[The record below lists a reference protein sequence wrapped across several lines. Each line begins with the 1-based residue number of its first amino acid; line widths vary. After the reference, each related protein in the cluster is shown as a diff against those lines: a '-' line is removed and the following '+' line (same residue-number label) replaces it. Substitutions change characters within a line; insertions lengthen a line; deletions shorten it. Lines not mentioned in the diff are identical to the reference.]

1 MISPISPLPRPAER
15 RAVPARVPLHATIS
29 SVCSALSSAGI
40 LSEVSMPGD
49 ADIDTHLT
57 GAAMSNRDCFGGEAL
72 VCDGVNFK
80 PEYAIDGVRRGA
92 TLVVCSGSVAKSVK
106 SSTNAV
112 VATVSDTH
120 RALTVVPDAVYDYP
134 ARGIR
139 TLGVTGTKGKTTAT
153 YMLKSILD
161 CSDGCDGIDFTV
173 FDGDC
178 DSNRRRLF
186 NGTPDGASR
195 TALIGSVAT
204 YDGHTYSESV
214 NTTPEYPVIADVLHD
229 ASLNGF
235 DSVVMEV
242 SSQAL
247 KVGRVGSAAPFEIAG
262 WLNIGPDHI
271 SPLEHPDFE
280 DYISS
285 KLKIFDVAETAVIN
299 ACTDCLDR
307 VLAAAE
313 SAGCRIVTFASEDA
327 DGNVPDGVDVIA
339 ANIDESSGFPEFDIV
354 APSLI
359 GNSVDSGNGGNN
371 GNDCVAGDTPS
382 PLHVKLSLPGRFNV
396 DDALL
401 AACFALLLREN
412 QDGAAGRE
420 AGSEAG
426 SREPHVRLS
435 DIVDGLGA
443 ATVPGRMETYPCAG
457 GSIVGIVDYAHNR
470 MSYEALMG
478 SMRSEHPDDFLIA
491 VFGAPGRKAL
501 GRRRELPEVAARYM
515 DAAII
520 TMEDPWDESPAA
532 IVGEMVE
539 NLLESRGDAD
549 TPAVSPI
556 VERTEAIDR
565 AYEIAERESANGRR
579 AWVMLLGKGDEQE
592 QHIGKGSGADSFI
605 EYPSDR
611 ELAIAH
617 AARID
622 GAM

>member
-1 MISPISPLPRPAER
+1 MPSHISPLPRPAER

-29 SVCSALSSAGI
+29 LVCSALSSAGI

-49 ADIDTHLT
+49 ADIETKLT

-72 VCDGVNFK
+72 VCDGINFK

-92 TLVVCSGSVAKSVK
+92 ALVVCSGSMAESVK

-120 RALTVVPDAVYDYP
+120 KALTVVPDAVYDYP
-134 ARGIR
+134 ARKIR

-161 CSDGCDGIDFTV
+161 CSDGCGGIDFTL
-173 FDGDC
+173 FNGDC
-178 DSNRRRLF
+178 DSNRRRF
-186 NGTPDGASR
+186 DGTPDGASR

-229 ASLNGF
+229 ARLNGF

-285 KLKIFDVAETAVIN
+285 KLKIFDGAETAVIN
-299 ACTDCLDR
+299 ARTDCLDR
-307 VLAAAE
+307 VIAAAE

-339 ANIDESSGFPEFDIV
+339 ANIDESRGFPEFDIV

-359 GNSVDSGNGGNN
+359 GNGGNGENSVDGGNGRA
-371 GNDCVAGDTPS
+371 AGDDPS

-401 AACFALLLREN
+401 AACFALLLRDG
-412 QDGAAGRE
+412 QDGVAG
-420 AGSEAG
+420 GEAG
-426 SREPHVRLS
+426 SRVPHVRLS

-443 ATVPGRMETYPCAG
+443 ATVPGRMETYPCVG

-478 SMRSEHPDDFLIA
+478 SMRTEHPDDFLIA

-501 GRRRELPEVAARYM
+501 GRRRELPEVAAKYM

-532 IVGEMVE
+532 IVYEMVE
-539 NLLESRGDAD
+539 NLLESRGDAE
-549 TPAVSPI
+549 TPSVYPI
-556 VERTEAIDR
+556 VERIEAIDM

-592 QHIGKGSGADSFI
+592 QHIGKGSGADSFV

-622 GAM
+622 GTR

>member
-1 MISPISPLPRPAER
+1 MISSISPLPRPAER

-40 LSEVSMPGD
+40 LSEMSMPGD
-49 ADIDTHLT
+49 ADIETKLT
-57 GAAMSNRDCFGGEAL
+57 GAAMSNRDCFGGEVL
-72 VCDGVNFK
+72 VCDGINFK

-92 TLVVCSGSVAKSVK
+92 ALVVCSGSMAKSVK

-120 RALTVVPDAVYDYP
+120 KALTVVPDAVYDYP
-134 ARGIR
+134 ARKIR

-178 DSNRRRLF
+178 NSNRRRF
-186 NGTPDGASR
+186 DGTPDGASR

-229 ASLNGF
+229 ARLNGF

-285 KLKIFDVAETAVIN
+285 KLKIFDGAETAVIN
-299 ACTDCLDR
+299 ARTGCLDR

-339 ANIDESSGFPEFDIV
+339 ANIDESRGFPEFDIV

-359 GNSVDSGNGGNN
+359 GNGVD
-371 GNDCVAGDTPS
+371 DCTAGDTTS

-401 AACFALLLREN
+401 AACFALLLR
-412 QDGAAGRE
+412 DGRNGV
-420 AGSEAG
+420 AGSETG
-426 SREPHVRLS
+426 SSVPHVRLS
-435 DIVDGLGA
+435 DIVDGLGE

-478 SMRSEHPDDFLIA
+478 SMRAEHPDDFLIA

-501 GRRRELPEVAARYM
+501 GRRRELPEVAAKYM

-549 TPAVSPI
+549 TPAVYPI

-622 GAM
+622 GTR

>member
-1 MISPISPLPRPAER
+1 MPSHISPLPRPAER
-15 RAVPARVPLHATIS
+15 RAVPVRVPLHATIS
-29 SVCSALSSAGI
+29 SVCSVLSSAGI
-40 LSEVSMPGD
+40 LSEVSMPGNT
-49 ADIDTHLT
+49 DIDTHLT
-57 GAAMSNRDCFGGEAL
+57 GAAMSNRDCFGGEVL

-80 PEYAIDGVRRGA
+80 SEYAIDGVRRGA
-92 TLVVCSGSVAKSVK
+92 ALVVCSGSVAKSVK
-106 SSTNAV
+106 SATNAV

-120 RALTVVPDAVYDYP
+120 KALTVVPDAVYDYP

-178 DSNRRRLF
+178 DSNRRRF
-186 NGTPDGASR
+186 DGTPDGASR

-229 ASLNGF
+229 ARLNGF

-285 KLKIFDVAETAVIN
+285 KLKIFDGAETAVIN
-299 ACTDCLDR
+299 ARTDCLDR

-327 DGNVPDGVDVIA
+327 DGNVPDGVDVLA

-359 GNSVDSGNGGNN
+359 GNSVDSGNGGNGGN
-371 GNDCVAGDTPS
+371 GCAAGDTPS

-401 AACFALLLREN
+401 AACFALLLRDG
-412 QDGAAGRE
+412 QDGV

-426 SREPHVRLS
+426 SRVPHVMLS

-478 SMRSEHPDDFLIA
+478 SMRTEHPDDFLIA

-501 GRRRELPEVAARYM
+501 GRRKELPEVAAKYM

-549 TPAVSPI
+549 TPAVYPI

-622 GAM
+622 GTR

>member
-15 RAVPARVPLHATIS
+15 RAVPARVPFHATIS

-40 LSEVSMPGD
+40 LSEVSMPGN
-49 ADIDTHLT
+49 ADIGTQLT
-57 GAAMSNRDCFGGEAL
+57 GAAMSNRDCLGGEVL
-72 VCDGVNFK
+72 VCDGANFK

-92 TLVVCSGSVAKSVK
+92 VLVVCSGSVAKSVK
-106 SSTNAV
+106 SATNAV

-120 RALTVVPDAVYDYP
+120 RALTVVPNTVYDYP
-134 ARGIR
+134 ARKIR

-161 CSDGCDGIDFTV
+161 CSDGCNGIDFTV

-178 DSNRRRLF
+178 DSNRRRF
-186 NGTPDGASR
+186 DGTPDGASR

-229 ASLNGF
+229 ARLNGF

-285 KLKIFDVAETAVIN
+285 KLKIFDGAETAVIN
-299 ACTDCLDR
+299 ANTDCLDR

-339 ANIDESSGFPEFDIV
+339 ANIDESRGFPEFDIV

-359 GNSVDSGNGGNN
+359 GNSVDSENGGNGGN
-371 GNDCVAGDTPS
+371 GCTAGDTAS

-401 AACFALLLREN
+401 AACFALLLR
-412 QDGAAGRE
+412 DGRDGV

-435 DIVDGLGA
+435 DIVDGLGE

-478 SMRSEHPDDFLIA
+478 SMRAEHPDDFLIA

-501 GRRRELPEVAARYM
+501 GRRRELPEVAAKYM

-549 TPAVSPI
+549 TPAVYPI

-611 ELAIAH
+611 ELAIAN

-622 GAM
+622 GTK

>member
-1 MISPISPLPRPAER
+1 MPSHISPLPRPAER

-29 SVCSALSSAGI
+29 LVCSALSSAGI

-49 ADIDTHLT
+49 ADIETKLT

-72 VCDGVNFK
+72 VCDGINFK

-92 TLVVCSGSVAKSVK
+92 ALVVCSGSMAESVK

-120 RALTVVPDAVYDYP
+120 KALTVVPDAVYDYP
-134 ARGIR
+134 ARKIR

-161 CSDGCDGIDFTV
+161 CSDGCGGIDFTL
-173 FDGDC
+173 FNGDC
-178 DSNRRRLF
+178 DSNRRRF
-186 NGTPDGASR
+186 DGTPDGASR

-229 ASLNGF
+229 ARLNGF

-285 KLKIFDVAETAVIN
+285 KLKIFDGAETAVIN
-299 ACTDCLDR
+299 ARTDCLDR
-307 VLAAAE
+307 VIAAAE

-339 ANIDESSGFPEFDIV
+339 ANIDESRGFPEFDIV

-359 GNSVDSGNGGNN
+359 GNGGNGENSVDGGNGRA
-371 GNDCVAGDTPS
+371 AGDDPS

-401 AACFALLLREN
+401 AACFALLLRDG
-412 QDGAAGRE
+412 QDGV
-420 AGSEAG
+420 AG
-426 SREPHVRLS
+426 SRVPHVRLS

-443 ATVPGRMETYPCAG
+443 ATVPGRMETYPCVG

-478 SMRSEHPDDFLIA
+478 SMRTEHPDDFLIA

-501 GRRRELPEVAARYM
+501 GRRRELPEVAAKYM

-532 IVGEMVE
+532 IVYEMVE
-539 NLLESRGDAD
+539 NLLESRGDAE
-549 TPAVSPI
+549 TPSVYPI
-556 VERTEAIDR
+556 VERIEAIDM

-592 QHIGKGSGADSFI
+592 QHIGKGSGADSFV

-622 GAM
+622 GTR

>member
-40 LSEVSMPGD
+40 LSEVSMPGN

-57 GAAMSNRDCFGGEAL
+57 GSAMSNRDCFGGEAI

-92 TLVVCSGSVAKSVK
+92 ALVVCSGSVAKSVK
-106 SSTNAV
+106 SATNAV

-120 RALTVVPDAVYDYP
+120 KALTVVPDAVYDYP

-178 DSNRRRLF
+178 DSNRRRF
-186 NGTPDGASR
+186 DGTPDGASR
-195 TALIGSVAT
+195 TALIGSVVT
-204 YDGHTYSESV
+204 YDGNTYSESV

-229 ASLNGF
+229 ARLNGF

-285 KLKIFDVAETAVIN
+285 KLKIFDGAETAVIN
-299 ACTDCLDR
+299 ARTDCLDR

-327 DGNVPDGVDVIA
+327 DGNVPDGADVIA
-339 ANIDESSGFPEFDIV
+339 ANIDESRGFPEFDIV

-359 GNSVDSGNGGNN
+359 GNSVDSGNGGNGGN
-371 GNDCVAGDTPS
+371 GCTAGDTPS

-401 AACFALLLREN
+401 AACFALLLREGR
-412 QDGAAGRE
+412 DGVAE
-420 AGSEAG
+420 SEAW

-435 DIVDGLGA
+435 DIVDGLGS

-478 SMRSEHPDDFLIA
+478 SMRAEHPDDFLIA

-501 GRRRELPEVAARYM
+501 GRRRELPEVAAKYM

-549 TPAVSPI
+549 TPAVYPI

-605 EYPSDR
+605 EYTSDR

>member
-1 MISPISPLPRPAER
+1 MPSHISPLPRPAER

-29 SVCSALSSAGI
+29 LVCSALSSAGI

-49 ADIDTHLT
+49 ADIETKLT
-57 GAAMSNRDCFGGEAL
+57 GAAMSNRDCFGGEVL
-72 VCDGVNFK
+72 VCDGINFK

-92 TLVVCSGSVAKSVK
+92 ALVVCSGSMAKSVK

-120 RALTVVPDAVYDYP
+120 KALTVVPDAVYDYP
-134 ARGIR
+134 ARKIR

-161 CSDGCDGIDFTV
+161 CSDGCGGIDFTL
-173 FDGDC
+173 FNGDC
-178 DSNRRRLF
+178 DSNRRRF
-186 NGTPDGASR
+186 DGTPDGASR

-229 ASLNGF
+229 ARLNGF

-242 SSQAL
+242 SSQAM

-285 KLKIFDVAETAVIN
+285 KLKIFDGAETAVIN
-299 ACTDCLDR
+299 ARTDCLDR
-307 VLAAAE
+307 VIAAAE

-339 ANIDESSGFPEFDIV
+339 ANIDESRGFPEFDIV

-359 GNSVDSGNGGNN
+359 GNGVD
-371 GNDCVAGDTPS
+371 DCIAGDTTS

-401 AACFALLLREN
+401 AACFALLLRDG
-412 QDGAAGRE
+412 QDGVT
-420 AGSEAG
+420 GSEAG
-426 SREPHVRLS
+426 SRVPHVRLS

-478 SMRSEHPDDFLIA
+478 SMRAEHPDDFLIA

-539 NLLESRGDAD
+539 NLLESRGDSE
-549 TPAVSPI
+549 TPSVYPI
-556 VERTEAIDR
+556 VERIEAIDM

-592 QHIGKGSGADSFI
+592 QHIGKGSGADSFV

-622 GAM
+622 GTR

>member
-1 MISPISPLPRPAER
+1 MPSHISPLPRPAER

-29 SVCSALSSAGI
+29 LVCSALSSAGI

-49 ADIDTHLT
+49 ADIETKLT

-72 VCDGVNFK
+72 VCDGINFK

-92 TLVVCSGSVAKSVK
+92 ALVVCSGSMAESVK

-120 RALTVVPDAVYDYP
+120 KALTVVPDAVYDYP
-134 ARGIR
+134 ARKIR

-161 CSDGCDGIDFTV
+161 CSDGCGGIDFTL
-173 FDGDC
+173 FNGDC
-178 DSNRRRLF
+178 DSNRRRF
-186 NGTPDGASR
+186 DGTPDGASR

-229 ASLNGF
+229 ARLNGF

-285 KLKIFDVAETAVIN
+285 KLKIFDGAETAVIN
-299 ACTDCLDR
+299 ARTDCLDR
-307 VLAAAE
+307 VIAAAE

-339 ANIDESSGFPEFDIV
+339 ANIDESRGFPEFDIV

-359 GNSVDSGNGGNN
+359 GNGGNGENSVDGGNGRA
-371 GNDCVAGDTPS
+371 AGDDPS

-401 AACFALLLREN
+401 AACFALLLRDG
-412 QDGAAGRE
+412 QDGVAG
-420 AGSEAG
+420 GEAG
-426 SREPHVRLS
+426 SRVPHVRLS

-443 ATVPGRMETYPCAG
+443 ATVPGRMETYPCVG

-478 SMRSEHPDDFLIA
+478 SMRTEHPDDFLIA

-501 GRRRELPEVAARYM
+501 GRRRELPEVAAKYM

-520 TMEDPWDESPAA
+520 TMEAPWDESPAA
-532 IVGEMVE
+532 IVYEMVE
-539 NLLESRGDAD
+539 NLLESRGDAE
-549 TPAVSPI
+549 TPSVYPI
-556 VERTEAIDR
+556 VERIEAIDM

-592 QHIGKGSGADSFI
+592 QHIGKGSGADSFV

-622 GAM
+622 GTR

>member
-1 MISPISPLPRPAER
+1 MISSISPLPRPAER
-15 RAVPARVPLHATIS
+15 RAAPARVPLHATIS
-29 SVCSALSSAGI
+29 LVCSALSSAGI

-49 ADIDTHLT
+49 ADIETKLT

-72 VCDGVNFK
+72 VCDGINFK
-80 PEYAIDGVRRGA
+80 PEYALDGVRRGA
-92 TLVVCSGSVAKSVK
+92 ALVVCSGSMAKSVK

-120 RALTVVPDAVYDYP
+120 KALTVVPDAVYDYP
-134 ARGIR
+134 ARKIR

-161 CSDGCDGIDFTV
+161 CSDGCGGIDFTL
-173 FDGDC
+173 FNGDC
-178 DSNRRRLF
+178 DSNRRRF
-186 NGTPDGASR
+186 DGTPDGASR

-229 ASLNGF
+229 ARLNGF

-285 KLKIFDVAETAVIN
+285 KLRIFDRAETAVIN
-299 ACTDCLDR
+299 ARTDRLDR

-339 ANIDESSGFPEFDIV
+339 ANIDESRGFPEFDIV

-359 GNSVDSGNGGNN
+359 GNGGNGANSVDGGNG
-371 GNDCVAGDTPS
+371 CAAGDDPS

-401 AACFALLLREN
+401 AACFALLLRDR
-412 QDGAAGRE
+412 QDGV

-426 SREPHVRLS
+426 SRVPHVRLS

-478 SMRSEHPDDFLIA
+478 SMRAEHPDDFLIA

-501 GRRRELPEVAARYM
+501 GRRKELPEVAAKYM

-539 NLLESRGDAD
+539 NLLESRGDSE
-549 TPAVSPI
+549 TPSVYPI
-556 VERTEAIDR
+556 VERSEAIDR

-592 QHIGKGSGADSFI
+592 QHIGKGSGADSFV

-617 AARID
+617 AVRID
-622 GAM
+622 GTK

>member
-1 MISPISPLPRPAER
+1 MPSHISPLPRPAER

-40 LSEVSMPGD
+40 LSEVSMPGN

-57 GAAMSNRDCFGGEAL
+57 GASMSNRDCFGGEAL

-92 TLVVCSGSVAKSVK
+92 ALVVCSGSVAKSVK
-106 SSTNAV
+106 SATDAV

-120 RALTVVPDAVYDYP
+120 RALTVVPDVVYEYP

-161 CSDGCDGIDFTV
+161 CSDGCGGIDFTV

-186 NGTPDGASR
+186 NGTPDGTSR

-229 ASLNGF
+229 ARLNGF

-285 KLKIFDVAETAVIN
+285 KLKIFDGAETAVIN
-299 ACTDCLDR
+299 ARTDCLDR
-307 VLAAAE
+307 VIAAAE

-339 ANIDESSGFPEFDIV
+339 ANIDESRGFPEFDIV

-359 GNSVDSGNGGNN
+359 GNGRNGENSVDGGNG
-371 GNDCVAGDTPS
+371 CAAGDGPS
-382 PLHVKLSLPGRFNV
+382 PLHVKLPLPGRFNV

-401 AACFALLLREN
+401 AACFALLLRDG
-412 QDGAAGRE
+412 QDGVAR
-420 AGSEAG
+420 SEAG
-426 SREPHVRLS
+426 SRVPHVRLS

-478 SMRSEHPDDFLIA
+478 SMRAEHPDDFLIA

-501 GRRRELPEVAARYM
+501 GRRRELPEVAAKYM

-539 NLLESRGDAD
+539 NLLESRGDSD
-549 TPAVSPI
+549 TPAVYPI
-556 VERTEAIDR
+556 VERVEAIDR

-592 QHIGKGSGADSFI
+592 QHIGKGSGADSFV

-622 GAM
+622 GAR

>member
-1 MISPISPLPRPAER
+1 MPSHISPIPRPAER
-15 RAVPARVPLHATIS
+15 HAVPARVPLHATIS
-29 SVCSALSSAGI
+29 SVCAALSSAGI

-49 ADIDTHLT
+49 ADIDTKLT

-72 VCDGVNFK
+72 VCDGANFK
-80 PEYAIDGVRRGA
+80 AEYAIDGVRRGA
-92 TLVVCSGSVAKSVK
+92 ALVVCSGSVAKSVK
-106 SSTNAV
+106 SATNAV

-120 RALTVVPDAVYDYP
+120 RALTVVPDSVYDYP
-134 ARGIR
+134 ARKIR

-161 CSDGCDGIDFTV
+161 CSDGCSGIDFTV

-178 DSNRRRLF
+178 DSNRRRF
-186 NGTPDGASR
+186 DGTPDGASR
-195 TALIGSVAT
+195 TALIGSVTT

-229 ASLNGF
+229 AGLNGF

-285 KLKIFDVAETAVIN
+285 KLRIFDGAKTTVIN
-299 ACTDCLDR
+299 ARTDYFDR

-339 ANIDESSGFPEFDIV
+339 ANIDESRGFPEFDIV

-359 GNSVDSGNGGNN
+359 GNCKDGGNSEDGCTACN
-371 GNDCVAGDTPS
+371 APS
-382 PLHVKLSLPGRFNV
+382 PLNVKLSLPGRFNV

-401 AACFALLLREN
+401 AACFALLLRDG
-412 QDGAAGRE
+412 QDGVT
-420 AGSEAG
+420 GSEAG
-426 SREPHVRLS
+426 RRKPHVRLS
-435 DIVDGLGA
+435 DIVDGLGS

-457 GSIVGIVDYAHNR
+457 DSIIGIVDYAHNR

-478 SMRSEHPDDFLIA
+478 GMRAEHPDDFLIA

-520 TMEDPWDESPAA
+520 TMEDPWDEDPSA

-539 NLLESRGDAD
+539 NLLESRGDTD
-549 TPAVSPI
+549 TPAIYPI
-556 VERTEAIDR
+556 VERTEAIDK
-565 AYEIAERESANGRR
+565 AYEIAERESALGRR

-622 GAM
+622 GTR

>member
-15 RAVPARVPLHATIS
+15 RAVPVRVPLHATIS
-29 SVCSALSSAGI
+29 SVCSALSSEGI

-72 VCDGVNFK
+72 VCNGVNFK
-80 PEYAIDGVRRGA
+80 PEYAIDGVRHGA
-92 TLVVCSGSVAKSVK
+92 ALVVCSVSVAKSVK
-106 SSTNAV
+106 SATNAV

-120 RALTVVPDAVYDYP
+120 RALTVVPDAVYDCP

-178 DSNRRRLF
+178 DSNRRRF
-186 NGTPDGASR
+186 DGTPDGASR

-204 YDGHTYSESV
+204 YDGNTYSESV

-229 ASLNGF
+229 ARMNGF

-285 KLKIFDVAETAVIN
+285 KLKIFDGAETAVIN
-299 ACTDCLDR
+299 ARTDCLDR

-327 DGNVPDGVDVIA
+327 DGNVPDGADVIA
-339 ANIDESSGFPEFDIV
+339 ANIDESRGFPEFDIV

-359 GNSVDSGNGGNN
+359 GNSVDSGNGGNGRNN
-371 GNDCVAGDTPS
+371 GDDCIAGDAPS

-401 AACFALLLREN
+401 AACFALLLR
-412 QDGAAGRE
+412 DGRDGVT
-420 AGSEAG
+420 GSEAG
-426 SREPHVRLS
+426 SRVPHVRLS
-435 DIVDGLGA
+435 DIVDGLDT

-478 SMRSEHPDDFLIA
+478 SMRTEHPDDFLIA

-501 GRRRELPEVAARYM
+501 GRRRELPEVAAKYM

-549 TPAVSPI
+549 TPAVYPI
-556 VERTEAIDR
+556 VERTEAIDK

-622 GAM
+622 GAR

>member
-1 MISPISPLPRPAER
+1 MISSISPLPRPAER
-15 RAVPARVPLHATIS
+15 RTVPARVPLHATIS
-29 SVCSALSSAGI
+29 LVCSALSSAGI

-49 ADIDTHLT
+49 ADIETKLT
-57 GAAMSNRDCFGGEAL
+57 GAAMSNRDCFGGEVL
-72 VCDGVNFK
+72 VCDGINFK

-92 TLVVCSGSVAKSVK
+92 TLVVCSGSMAKSVK

-120 RALTVVPDAVYDYP
+120 KALTVVPDAVYDYP
-134 ARGIR
+134 ARKIR

-161 CSDGCDGIDFTV
+161 CSDGCGGIDFTL
-173 FDGDC
+173 FNGDC
-178 DSNRRRLF
+178 DSNRRRF
-186 NGTPDGASR
+186 DGTPDGASR

-229 ASLNGF
+229 ARLNGF
-235 DSVVMEV
+235 NSVVMEV

-285 KLKIFDVAETAVIN
+285 KLKIFDGAETAVIN
-299 ACTDCLDR
+299 ARTGCLDR
-307 VLAAAE
+307 VIAAAE

-339 ANIDESSGFPEFDIV
+339 VNIDESRGFPEFDIV

-359 GNSVDSGNGGNN
+359 GNGGNGANSVDGGNG
-371 GNDCVAGDTPS
+371 CAAGDGPS

-401 AACFALLLREN
+401 AACFALLLRDR
-412 QDGAAGRE
+412 QDGV

-426 SREPHVRLS
+426 SRVPHVRLS

-478 SMRSEHPDDFLIA
+478 SMRAEHPDDFLIA

-501 GRRRELPEVAARYM
+501 GRRRELPEIAAKYM

-520 TMEDPWDESPAA
+520 TMEDPWDESPSA

-539 NLLESRGDAD
+539 NLLESRGDSE
-549 TPAVSPI
+549 TPSVYPI

-592 QHIGKGSGADSFI
+592 QHIGKGSGADSFV

-622 GAM
+622 GTR

>member
-1 MISPISPLPRPAER
+1 MPSHISPLPRPAER

-29 SVCSALSSAGI
+29 SVCSVLSSAGI
-40 LSEVSMPGD
+40 LSEVSGD

-57 GAAMSNRDCFGGEAL
+57 GAAMSNRDCFGGEVL

-92 TLVVCSGSVAKSVK
+92 ALVVCSGSVAKSVK
-106 SSTNAV
+106 SATNAV

-161 CSDGCDGIDFTV
+161 CSDGCGGIDFTV

-178 DSNRRRLF
+178 DSNRRRF
-186 NGTPDGASR
+186 DGTPDGASR

-204 YDGHTYSESV
+204 YDGHTCSESV

-229 ASLNGF
+229 ARLNGF

-285 KLKIFDVAETAVIN
+285 KLKIFDGAETAVIN
-299 ACTDCLDR
+299 ARTDCLDR
-307 VLAAAE
+307 VIAAAE

-339 ANIDESSGFPEFDIV
+339 ANIDESRGFPEFDIV
-354 APSLI
+354 APSFVGNG
-359 GNSVDSGNGGNN
+359 GNSVDGGNGGNS
-371 GNDCVAGDTPS
+371 CATGDVSS

-401 AACFALLLREN
+401 AACFALLLRGN
-412 QDGAAGRE
+412 RDGATGRE
-420 AGSEAG
+420 AGS
-426 SREPHVRLS
+426 RVPHVRLS
-435 DIVDGLGA
+435 DIVDGLDT

-478 SMRSEHPDDFLIA
+478 SMRAEHPDDFLIA

-501 GRRRELPEVAARYM
+501 GRRRELPEVAARYV
-515 DAAII
+515 DAVII
-520 TMEDPWDESPAA
+520 TMEDPWDEDPSA

-539 NLLESRGDAD
+539 NLLEARGDAD
-549 TPAVSPI
+549 TPAVYPI
-556 VERTEAIDR
+556 VERTEAIDK
-565 AYEIAERESANGRR
+565 AYEIAERERANGRR

-592 QHIGKGSGADSFI
+592 QHIGKGSGADSFV

-617 AARID
+617 AVRID
-622 GAM
+622 GTR

>member
-1 MISPISPLPRPAER
+1 MISSISPLPRPAER
-15 RAVPARVPLHATIS
+15 RVVPARVPLNATIS
-29 SVCSALSSAGI
+29 SVCSVLSSAGI
-40 LSEVSMPGD
+40 LSEVSMPGN

-57 GAAMSNRDCFGGEAL
+57 GAAMSNRDCFGGEVL

-80 PEYAIDGVRRGA
+80 SEYAIDGVRHGA
-92 TLVVCSGSVAKSVK
+92 ALVVCSGSVAKSVK
-106 SSTNAV
+106 SATNAV

-161 CSDGCDGIDFTV
+161 CSDGCGGIDFTV

-178 DSNRRRLF
+178 DSNRRRF
-186 NGTPDGASR
+186 DGTPDGASR

-229 ASLNGF
+229 ARLNGF

-285 KLKIFDVAETAVIN
+285 KLKIFDGAETAVIN
-299 ACTDCLDR
+299 ARTDCLDR

-371 GNDCVAGDTPS
+371 GNGCAAGDTTS

-401 AACFALLLREN
+401 AACFALLLR
-412 QDGAAGRE
+412 DGRDGV

-426 SREPHVRLS
+426 SRVPHVRLS

-501 GRRRELPEVAARYM
+501 GRRRELPEVAAKYM

-549 TPAVSPI
+549 TPAVYPI

-565 AYEIAERESANGRR
+565 AYEIAERESTHGRR

-592 QHIGKGSGADSFI
+592 QHIGKGSGADAFI

>member
-1 MISPISPLPRPAER
+1 MPSHISPLPRPAER

-49 ADIDTHLT
+49 ADIDAHLT

-72 VCDGVNFK
+72 VCDGANFK
-80 PEYAIDGVRRGA
+80 AEYAIDGVKHGA
-92 TLVVCSGSVAKSVK
+92 ALVVCSGSVAKSVK
-106 SSTNAV
+106 SATNAV

-120 RALTVVPDAVYDYP
+120 RALTIVPDAVYDYP

-178 DSNRRRLF
+178 DSNRRRF
-186 NGTPDGASR
+186 DGTPDGASR

-204 YDGHTYSESV
+204 YDGHTCSESV

-229 ASLNGF
+229 ARLNGF

-285 KLKIFDVAETAVIN
+285 KLKIFDGAETAVIN
-299 ACTDCLDR
+299 ARTDCLDR

-327 DGNVPDGVDVIA
+327 DGNVPGGVDILAV
-339 ANIDESSGFPEFDIV
+339 NIDESRGFPEFDIV

-359 GNSVDSGNGGNN
+359 GNGVDGGNGGNN
-371 GNDCVAGDTPS
+371 GDDCIAGDAAS

-401 AACFALLLREN
+401 AACFALLLRDG
-412 QDGAAGRE
+412 QDGVT
-420 AGSEAG
+420 GSEAG
-426 SREPHVRLS
+426 SRVPHVRLA

-478 SMRSEHPDDFLIA
+478 SMRAEHPDDFLIA

-501 GRRRELPEVAARYM
+501 GRRRELPEVATKYM

-520 TMEDPWDESPAA
+520 TMEDPWDEDPAA
-532 IVGEMVE
+532 IVDEMTG

-549 TPAVSPI
+549 TPAVYPI
-556 VERTEAIDR
+556 VERTEAIDK
-565 AYEIAERESANGRR
+565 AYEIAERESAHGRR

>member
-1 MISPISPLPRPAER
+1 MPSHISPLPRPAER

-92 TLVVCSGSVAKSVK
+92 ALVVCSGSVAKSVK
-106 SSTNAV
+106 SATNAV

-120 RALTVVPDAVYDYP
+120 KALTVVPDAIYDYP
-134 ARGIR
+134 ARKIS

-161 CSDGCDGIDFTV
+161 CSDGCGGIDFTV
-173 FDGDC
+173 FDGDR
-178 DSNRRRLF
+178 DSNRRRLD
-186 NGTPDGASR
+186 GTPDGASR

-229 ASLNGF
+229 ARLNGF

-285 KLKIFDVAETAVIN
+285 KLKIFDGAETAVIN
-299 ACTDCLDR
+299 ARTDCLDR

-313 SAGCRIVTFASEDA
+313 SAGCRIVTFASEDV
-327 DGNVPDGVDVIA
+327 DDNVPGGVDVLA

-359 GNSVDSGNGGNN
+359 GNGGNSGN
-371 GNDCVAGDTPS
+371 DYVAVDAPS

-401 AACFALLLREN
+401 AACFALLLRRN
-412 QDGAAGRE
+412 RDDAAGR
-420 AGSEAG
+420 EAG

-478 SMRSEHPDDFLIA
+478 SMRAEHPDDFLIA

-501 GRRRELPEVAARYM
+501 GRRRELPEVAAKYM

-532 IVGEMVE
+532 IVDEMVE

-549 TPAVSPI
+549 TPAVYPI
-556 VERTEAIDR
+556 VERTEAIDK
-565 AYEIAERESANGRR
+565 AYEIAECESTYGRR

-622 GAM
+622 GTR

>member
-1 MISPISPLPRPAER
+1 MPSHISPLPRPAER

-72 VCDGVNFK
+72 VCDGANFK
-80 PEYAIDGVRRGA
+80 PEYAIDGVRHGA
-92 TLVVCSGSVAKSVK
+92 KLVVCSGSVAKSVK
-106 SSTNAV
+106 SSTDAV

-120 RALTVVPDAVYDYP
+120 AALTVVPDAVYDYP

-161 CSDGCDGIDFTV
+161 CSDGCEGIDFTV
-173 FDGDC
+173 FDGDA
-178 DSNRRRLF
+178 DSNRRRF
-186 NGTPDGASR
+186 DGKPDGASR

-204 YDGHTYSESV
+204 YDGHAYGESV

-229 ASLNGF
+229 ARLNGF

-247 KVGRVGSAAPFEIAG
+247 KVGRVGSATPFEIAG

-285 KLKIFDVAETAVIN
+285 KLGIFDGAGTAVIN
-299 ACTDCLDR
+299 ARTDCLDR

-339 ANIDESSGFPEFDIV
+339 ANIDESCGYPEFDIV

-359 GNSVDSGNGGNN
+359 VNGGN
-371 GNDCVAGDTPS
+371 DCAAGDSSS

-401 AACFALLLREN
+401 AACFALLLREKR
-412 QDGAAGRE
+412 DGAAGRE
-420 AGSEAG
+420 AGS
-426 SREPHVRLS
+426 RVPHVRLS
-435 DIVDGLGA
+435 DIVDGLGR
-443 ATVPGRMETYPCAG
+443 ATVPGRMETYQCAG

-478 SMRSEHPDDFLIA
+478 SMRTEHPDDFLIA

-501 GRRRELPEVAARYM
+501 GRRRELPEVTAKYM

-532 IVGEMVE
+532 IVSEMVE

-549 TPAVSPI
+549 TPAVYPI
-556 VERTEAIDR
+556 VERTEAIGK
-565 AYEIAERESANGRR
+565 AYEIAERESAGGRR

-592 QHIGKGSGADSFI
+592 QHVGKGSGADSFI

-622 GAM
+622 GAR